1 MSLGYTWYP
10 QDWWTSETFKRLK
23 KYPLVRYTIRELFDL
38 MYKEGK
44 PIEMNRDYLFDD
56 FNIELSDEEY
66 NKLIEFISITEDGK
80 WWINSIRKR
89 ITKAESARENGKNGG
104 RPKGSKNAKNN
115 EEEKTQKP
123 SEKTQEENEK
133 TQENNKEKNPNKNPR
148 KNENNLNHYKTVN
161 YETQKP
167 SEKPKN
173 NPPLKDKY
181 KYKDNIYIDEK
192 ICEFSETQNEIIS
205 ETEFIDIWKRA
216 RKYYDKKECG
226 FDKLQPFEK
235 QCFNQLLKDGFTKQ
249 DFEFAVAGLFF
260 QDTVPPVRV
269 RPDWLLKPENFS
281 KMLDC
286 WKNKTK
292 IFNNKKEIKSEVKFK
307 TGDV

>member
-292 IFNNKKEIKSEVKFK
+292 IFNNKKEIKSEGKFK

>member
-235 QCFNQLLKDGFTKQ
+235 QCFNQLLKDGFKYK

>member
-10 QDWWTSETFKRLK
+10 QDWWTSETYKRLK

-292 IFNNKKEIKSEVKFK
+292 IFNNKKEIKSEGKFK

>member
-1 MSLGYTWYP
+1 
-10 QDWWTSETFKRLK
+10 
-23 KYPLVRYTIRELFDL
+23 

-235 QCFNQLLKDGFTKQ
+235 QCFNQLLKDGFKYK

-292 IFNNKKEIKSEVKFK
+292 IFSNKKEIKAEGKFK